1 MLDLPGCEVSVMF
14 TGGGTNNNSSIDS
27 TKDMVLNERI
37 MSQWLNLVWFSN
49 VPSSSLL
56 IAGKF
61 DSIKSLS
68 KVYICIWYSNYTV
81 VFGHFIS
88 KQFGTFF

>member
-14 TGGGTNNNSSIDS
+14 TGGGTNNNSSMDS
-27 TKDMVLNERI
+27 SKDIVLNERI
-37 MSQWLNLVWFSN
+37 MSQWLNLVWFSS

-61 DSIKSLS
+61 GPVKKSLS
-68 KVYICIWYSNYTV
+68 LYLAL
-81 VFGHFIS
+81 FS
-88 KQFGTFF
+88 KQFVTFF

>member
-14 TGGGTNNNSSIDS
+14 TGDGTNNISSMDS
-27 TKDMVLNERI
+27 TKDLVLNERI
-37 MSQWLNLVWFSN
+37 MSQWLNSVWFSN

-61 DSIKSLS
+61 L
-68 KVYICIWYSNYTV
+68 TV
-81 VFGHFIS
+81 
-88 KQFGTFF
+88 FGTFCLTILHFYWQKLI

>member
-1 MLDLPGCEVSVMF
+1 MLDLPGCEVSVIF
-14 TGGGTNNNSSIDS
+14 SGGTNTISSADS

-37 MSQWLNLVWFSN
+37 MSHWLNSVWFSN

-61 DSIKSLS
+61 PSIS
-68 KVYICIWYSNYTV
+68 
-81 VFGHFIS
+81 VFD
-88 KQFGTFF
+88 TF

>member
-14 TGGGTNNNSSIDS
+14 TGVGTNNNSSMDS

-37 MSQWLNLVWFSN
+37 MSQWLNLIWFSS
-49 VPSSSLL
+49 VHSSSLL

-61 DSIKSLS
+61 DSI
-68 KVYICIWYSNYTV
+68 
-81 VFGHFIS
+81 
-88 KQFGTFF
+88 

>member
-14 TGGGTNNNSSIDS
+14 TGGGTNNNSSVDS

-61 DSIKSLS
+61 GSVSRSFSL
-68 KVYICIWYSNYTV
+68 NLTT
-81 VFGHFIS
+81 FS
-88 KQFGTFF
+88 KQFVPLFGKN

>member
-14 TGGGTNNNSSIDS
+14 TGGGTNDISSMDS
-27 TKDMVLNERI
+27 TKDLVLNERI
-37 MSQWLNLVWFSN
+37 MSHWLNLVWFSN

-61 DSIKSLS
+61 PSFR
-68 KVYICIWYSNYTV
+68 IWLNL
-81 VFGHFIS
+81 
-88 KQFGTFF
+88 

>member
-14 TGGGTNNNSSIDS
+14 TGGGTNNNSSMDS

-37 MSQWLNLVWFSN
+37 MGQWLNLVWFSS

-61 DSIKSLS
+61 GSVKKFLSIFDTFLKT
-68 KVYICIWYSNYTV
+68 IWHF
-81 VFGHFIS
+81 FGQKLIQQIR
-88 KQFGTFF
+88 KY

>member
-14 TGGGTNNNSSIDS
+14 TGGGTNNNSSMDS

-61 DSIKSLS
+61 GSVKKFLTEFDTFFSR
-68 KVYICIWYSNYTV
+68 
-81 VFGHFIS
+81 
-88 KQFGTFF
+88 QFGTFMAKTNTATPNC

>member
-14 TGGGTNNNSSIDS
+14 TGGGTNNNSSMDS
-27 TKDMVLNERI
+27 TKDIILNERI

-61 DSIKSLS
+61 DSITSFSL
-68 KVYICIWYSNYTV
+68 YLAL
-81 VFGHFIS
+81 
-88 KQFGTFF
+88 FF

>member
-14 TGGGTNNNSSIDS
+14 IGGGTNNNSSLDS

-61 DSIKSLS
+61 GSVKKFLTEFD
-68 KVYICIWYSNYTV
+68 N
-81 VFGHFIS
+81 
-88 KQFGTFF
+88 FF